1 MSNQQSLVSP
11 NSKIILKKKKMK
23 LKLSLCR
30 LPILNF
36 TINSTDT
43 KSMLYFF
50 LHENQ
55 FCTLQAF
62 TEGGG

>member
-1 MSNQQSLVSP
+1 MTLK
-11 NSKIILKKKKMK
+11 SK
-23 LKLSLCR
+23 LCR
-30 LPILNF
+30 LPTLSFALDSI
-36 TINSTDT
+36 DT